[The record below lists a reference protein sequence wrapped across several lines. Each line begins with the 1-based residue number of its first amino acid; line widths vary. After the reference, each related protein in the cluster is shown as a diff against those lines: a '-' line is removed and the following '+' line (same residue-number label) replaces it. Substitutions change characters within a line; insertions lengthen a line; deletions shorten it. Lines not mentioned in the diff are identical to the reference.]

1 MYQIIVKTR
10 ILNGLF
16 YLAFKNNIGP
26 LATEVVVH
34 EPLESWE
41 VGQLLGGN

>member
-1 MYQIIVKTR
+1 MYQVIVKAR
-10 ILNGLF
+10 FLGGWF

-26 LATEVVVH
+26 LATEIVIH